1 MDIHPSLQDF
11 IPLIVRVNI
20 LLKQPKDYSGSPC
33 PPSEVGLA
41 LAGRRLVIVSHV
53 IDEMAAICVG

>member
-1 MDIHPSLQDF
+1 LQNL
-11 IPLIVRVNI
+11 IPPIVRVNI
-20 LLKQPKDYSGSPC
+20 IIEAGKDYSGSPC
-33 PPSEVGLA
+33 PPSEVGLT